1 MSNIIKSF
9 KVIKSNEPSSER
21 ADIKF
26 DAIYRE
32 IIEEAQKKGEEIIKH
47 AEKKAED
54 IIDSAYM
61 EYEKQVNNAYERAK
75 LVFNENKEKG
85 YEEGLL
91 QGKEEGYKIGYK
103 KGYEEGKNE
112 AKKLISEALDIKNSY
127 IRMRNNALKEAE
139 KDLIELVITIYEKI
153 LYKKLEEDEKYIIS
167 LIINGLEGLEIKEK
181 LTIIVSKEDYE
192 VVKKYEHY
200 ILAKASLIDSIE
212 IKINSDMEKGD
223 CILETS
229 KGNIDVSLRKQLC
242 EIKDLLHTIL
252 NNEW

>member
-32 IIEEAQKKGEEIIKH
+32 IIEEAQRKGEEIIKH

-103 KGYEEGKNE
+103 KGYKEGKNE

-252 NNEW
+252 NNE

>member
-32 IIEEAQKKGEEIIKH
+32 IIEEAQRKGEEIIKH

>member
-32 IIEEAQKKGEEIIKH
+32 IIEEAQRKGEEIIKH

-139 KDLIELVITIYEKI
+139 KDLIELVITIYEKV

>member
-32 IIEEAQKKGEEIIKH
+32 IIEEAQRKGEEIIKH

-252 NNEW
+252 NNE

>member
-32 IIEEAQKKGEEIIKH
+32 IIEEAQRKGEEIIKH

-103 KGYEEGKNE
+103 KGYKEGKNE

-192 VVKKYEHY
+192 VVK
-200 ILAKASLIDSIE
+200 SMSI
-212 IKINSDMEKGD
+212 IF
-223 CILETS
+223 
-229 KGNIDVSLRKQLC
+229 
-242 EIKDLLHTIL
+242 
-252 NNEW
+252 